1 MKDELPEVKASDAER
16 EQYAEIL
23 RTGLA
28 EGRLTMEEFEE
39 RLGAVYAARTR
50 GELVPLIRDLP
61 ERAEPSAAP
70 GARAPARAGRS
81 WADRIGRPATSR
93 GAIAVLGGFARRGGW
108 TMPRRFRA
116 LAFMGGGNIDL
127 REAAFEDREVTI
139 RAIAIMGGVSVTVP
153 PDVGV
158 EVRGIGIMGGFDP
171 TADREAAPGAP
182 RVVITGLA
190 FWGGVGV
197 ERKRVKS
204 KKKKRPEPGEGD

>member
-1 MKDELPEVKASDAER
+1 MTDELPEVKASDAER

-39 RLGAVYAARTR
+39 RLTSVYAARTR
-50 GELVPLIRDLP
+50 GELEPLIRDLP
-61 ERAEPSAAP
+61 ERVESPASPAA
-70 GARAPARAGRS
+70 GVPARAGRS

-93 GAIAVLGGFARRGGW
+93 GAFAVLGGFARRGGW

-116 LAFMGGGNIDL
+116 LAFMGGGTIDL

-139 RAIAIMGGVSVTVP
+139 RVVAVMGGVSVTVP
-153 PDVGV
+153 PEVGV

-197 ERKRVKS
+197 ERKPVEGE
-204 KKKKRPEPGEGD
+204 KKRLASGEED